1 MATSTDKIWLDRE
14 RHPGRGVDMDHGE
27 RAERERSLRKAVL
40 AGDEQAW
47 RAWYEESFAALD
59 AYVSWRCGGLRD
71 LADEVLQ
78 ETWLIAVRRVR
89 EFDPE
94 EGRFLSWLCGIAANV
109 LRNRLRE
116 RARLVRKSELL
127 QWRLR
132 PVRTPGVAT
141 EQDESAEQIAR
152 ALDAL
157 PERYEDVLRAKYLD
171 QRSVADIAAEWKET
185 PKAIESLLTR
195 ARQAFRDAYNRLE

>member
-1 MATSTDKIWLDRE
+1 
-14 RHPGRGVDMDHGE
+14 MDHGD
-27 RAERERSLRKAVL
+27 RAQRERSLRKAVL

-47 RAWYEESFAALD
+47 RAWYDESFTPLD

-71 LADEVLQ
+71 LADEVVQ
-78 ETWLIAVRRVR
+78 ETWLIAVRRIR
-89 EFDPE
+89 DFDPE
-94 EGRFLSWLCGIAANV
+94 HGPFVGWLCGIAANV

-116 RARLVRKSELL
+116 RTRLVQRSMLM
-127 QWRLR
+127 QWRLQPAR
-132 PVRTPGVAT
+132 EPGIAT
-141 EQDESAEQIAR
+141 EQDESAEQVAR

-157 PERYEDVLRAKYLD
+157 PPRYEEVLRAKYLE
-171 QRSVADIAAEWKET
+171 QRSVTDIAAEWKES